1 MGRWNSAAALALL
14 SLWMAPPAL
23 ADKIDDVV
31 KAGQVRCGVMLD
43 FPPAGFRGQGNEP
56 DGFDVQTCK
65 DIAQALGVKS
75 VVVETSSSDRVPA
88 LVANRIDVLI
98 ASTSPT
104 LERAKT
110 VAFTVP
116 YTAYTNVILTR
127 VDGGIKSFDDLKG
140 RSVGGV
146 TGTTTEAVMLAG
158 LQGWGQGRDKYT
170 GYGTEI
176 DSYVALSQ
184 GKVDGLVVSNTV
196 GSVLGQTPQFKNLA
210 VIGNAPGAADLCA
223 IAVNKRDGE
232 LLRWLNLFL
241 WQQTRSGRYAEL
253 YKKYFGLGTPPALTA
268 DGTY

>member
-1 MGRWNSAAALALL
+1 MGRL
-14 SLWMAPPAL
+14 SWIAVLPVLVLTAGQPAL
-23 ADKIDDVV
+23 ADKIDDIV
-31 KAGQVRCGVMLD
+31 KTGQIRCGSMLD
-43 FPPAGFRGQGNEP
+43 FPPAGFRGAGNEP

-65 DIAQALGVKS
+65 DIAAALGVKP
-75 VVVETSSSDRVPA
+75 VIVETSSSDRVPA

-98 ASTSPT
+98 ASTSNT

-110 VAFTVP
+110 VAFTAP
-116 YTAYTNVILTR
+116 YVAYADVLLTR
-127 VDGGIKSFDDLKG
+127 SDSSVKSFDDLKG
-140 RSVGGV
+140 RAVGGV

-158 LQGWGQGRDKYT
+158 LKSWGEARDKYT
-170 GYGTEI
+170 GYGSEI

-196 GSVLGQTPQFKNLA
+196 GAVLGQSPQFKTLVVA
-210 VIGNAPGAADLCA
+210 GPTPAQVDLCA

-241 WQQTRSGRYAEL
+241 WDRTRSGRYAAL
-253 YKKYFGLGTPPALTA
+253 YNKYFGPGAPPSLTA

>member
-1 MGRWNSAAALALL
+1 MVGRNWSVALALVCVTGA
-14 SLWMAPPAL
+14 SPTL
-23 ADKIDDVV
+23 ADKIDDIV
-31 KAGQVRCGVMLD
+31 KAGQIRCGAMLD
-43 FPPAGFRGQGNEP
+43 FPPAGFRNAQREP
-56 DGFDVQTCK
+56 DGFDIQTCK
-65 DIAQALGVKS
+65 DIAQALGVRP

-88 LVANRIDVLI
+88 LVSNRVDVLI

-116 YTAYTNVILTR
+116 YIAYTNVVLTR
-127 VDGGIKSFDDLKG
+127 VDSGVKSFDDLKG

-158 LQGWGQGRDKYT
+158 LQGWRQGRDTYT
-170 GYGTEI
+170 GYGTEV

-184 GKVDGLVVSNTV
+184 GKVDGLVVTNTV
-196 GSVLGQTPQFKNLA
+196 GAVLGQAPQFKNLIP
-210 VIGNAPGAADLCA
+210 VGNAPSAVDLCA

-253 YKKYFGLGTPPALTA
+253 YKTYFGLGAPPALTVE
-268 DGTY
+268 GIY

>member
-1 MGRWNSAAALALL
+1 MGRWNSAAALLLL
-14 SLWMAPPAL
+14 SSMVATPAM
-23 ADKIDDVV
+23 ADKIDDIV
-31 KAGQVRCGVMLD
+31 KAGQIRCGVMLD

-65 DIAQALGVKS
+65 DIAQSLGVKPA
-75 VVVETSSSDRVPA
+75 VVETSSSDRVPA
-88 LVANRIDVLI
+88 LVANRIDILV

-104 LERAKT
+104 LERART
-110 VAFTVP
+110 VAFTAP
-116 YTAYTNVILTR
+116 YVAYTNVVLTR
-127 VDGGIKSFDDLKG
+127 VDSGVKSFDDLKN
-140 RSVGGV
+140 RAVGGV
-146 TGTTTEAVMLAG
+146 TGTTTETVMLAG
-158 LQGWGQGRDKYT
+158 LQGWGEARDRYT

-196 GSVLGQTPQFKNLA
+196 GAVLGQTPQFKNLIVA
-210 VIGNAPGAADLCA
+210 GNAPSAVDLCA

-253 YKKYFGLGTPPALTA
+253 YKSYFGVGAPPRLTA